1 MISDRSGYQL
11 KGRHMLYL
19 ITPCVDLPLSFLV
32 SVSKAI
38 FSCLPHGSHNNANDC
53 IIFSLHLLPA
63 CWVDAGL
70 DAAQFLL
77 IGCQSDT
84 PLLMSLPKYTHAAFI
99 SLMPLDRWQPYI
111 FLLIHRARNEGGL
124 VLCLKMTT
132 Q

>member
-38 FSCLPHGSHNNANDC
+38 FSSLPHGSHNNANDC

-63 CWVDAGL
+63 CWSGCCSVSADY
-70 DAAQFLL
+70 
-77 IGCQSDT
+77 GCQSDS
-84 PLLMSLPKYTHAAFI
+84 PLLMSLPKYRHAGLI
-99 SLMPLDRWQPYI
+99 SLLCHRMDSSHI
-111 FLLIHRARNEGGL
+111 FLLIHMARNEGSLLFGL
-124 VLCLKMTT
+124 TMTT
-132 Q
+132 